1 MHSLHSRH
9 HTTLAFLPPIT
20 VHYYT
25 CDLCEA
31 QVDATWPHIAH
42 RCPAMLQHCM
52 WAFVRLLPTAGKEPG
67 AFLVNGLTLALPAS
81 NRAIS
86 VAGEPDS
93 AVLLAAGPLCSVVY
107 SP

>member
-67 AFLVNGLTLALPAS
+67 AFLVNGLTLALS
-81 NRAIS
+81 
-86 VAGEPDS
+86 
-93 AVLLAAGPLCSVVY
+93 LLM
-107 SP
+107 